1 MLIVTKV
8 GPRGVVEIFSKRLT
22 EHRMIVDVWTDNH
35 GACVVA
41 SLEDAG
47 KLLTAGGAFPIAP
60 WVDKAIAEL
69 GLRDE

>member
-8 GPRGVVEIFSKRLT
+8 EAKGVVHIYSKRLS

-41 SLEDAG
+41 PLQEAG
-47 KLLTAGGAFPIAP
+47 RLLTAGGAFPIAP

-69 GLRDE
+69 GA